1 MVPRHS
7 MLIDSVKD
15 IVLGNFLWGEP
26 EYNNVSKRA
35 LYFNLEDPWQ
45 SQLENRFR
53 NLTSDT
59 STAALRSGKFV
70 FPVQRFGYSY
80 VFIDVDGLETNDLR
94 EFRLMKQ
101 TLNEFYVSFKFSKQS
116 PLLDVCY
123 ATLQRFFEVGL
134 IEHWKKSVILKY
146 GTPDIAILLRNH
158 KTVECIDSFN
168 PLTLSNNMV
177 AFQFILGGLALQ
189 HSFISVVF
197 DCEPSEE

>member
-116 PLLDVCY
+116 PLLD
-123 ATLQRFFEVGL
+123 
-134 IEHWKKSVILKY
+134 ILN
-146 GTPDIAILLRNH
+146 L
-158 KTVECIDSFN
+158 
-168 PLTLSNNMV
+168 
-177 AFQFILGGLALQ
+177 LALRITSKGINLDIVEQ
-189 HSFISVVF
+189 IVSKRPDLYSSFEIGVPTNIF
-197 DCEPSEE
+197 WDIYLLARILAE